1 MLTHTD
7 IAQQNATM
15 KTQIALKEQRLD
27 VLAKEKMG
35 LVSRGDGRKH
45 DTVIAERV
53 RLRAEITALQR
64 SIAGAAPTSER
75 HR

>member
-7 IAQQNATM
+7 IAQRMATM

-27 VLAKEKMG
+27 VLATEKMG
-35 LVSRGDGRKH
+35 AVSRGDGRKH

-64 SIAGAAPTSER
+64 RIASISPLPR
-75 HR
+75 

>member
-1 MLTHTD
+1 MPTAHHLATV
-7 IAQQNATM
+7 NA
-15 KTQIALKEQRLD
+15 QIALKERRLD
-27 VLAKEKMG
+27 VLAKEKRG

-64 SIAGAAPTSER
+64 SIASPTHRRGAG
-75 HR
+75 